1 MKIKRNV
8 CMWCGACVGS
18 CPTMALTLYE
28 TRLECEED
36 KCIRCRICI
45 KVCPVGALE
54 LEEETTEAG
63 HDEPGC

>member
-28 TRLECEED
+28 TRLEIEED
-36 KCIRCRICI
+36 KCIRCGTCI

-54 LEEETTEAG
+54 LEAEEPEDE